1 MFSDVRRHVIY
12 QIASAATRT
21 YPFTHLVID
30 DVFPAAFYAKMQA
43 LLPDDGDYT
52 PLVQTG
58 RVSATY
64 SPRRLAFFERETN
77 SNRLSAAQRTFWTD
91 AFAALHHED
100 LGAWILA
107 KFYDV
112 IAARLGLEAPDAHM
126 DLQTE
131 IFLMRD
137 LDSYMLG
144 PHTDSPSKVASV
156 LFYLPANAARPRT
169 RHHALRAEGSEFRL
183 PGRPA
188 LRRNEVRSDHDH
200 PLSPEH
206 HARLPQDHDLL
217 PWRGARD
224 RTEQPP
230 RHHGVRPEA
239 AGGHH
244 ALSRAAMRAGITGS
258 RRRSQ
263 MPDPPSAA
271 SHGRDGP
278 GS

>member
-156 LFYLPANAARPRT
+156 LFYLPANAARPELGT
-169 RHHALRAEGSEFRL
+169 TLYAPKDPNFVCQGGPHYDGTKFDQITTI
-183 PGRPA
+183 PYRPNTMLA
-188 LRRNEVRSDHDH
+188 F
-200 PLSPEH
+200 PK
-206 HARLPQDHDLL
+206 
-217 PWRGARD
+217 
-224 RTEQPP
+224 TTTCF
-230 RHHGVRPEA
+230 HGVERV
-239 AGGHH
+239 
-244 ALSRAAMRAGITGS
+244 TGPNS
-258 RRRSQ
+258 RRDI
-263 MPDPPSAA
+263 MVFDLKLPAVTT
-271 SHGRDGP
+271 H
-278 GS
+278 